1 MSAMSQLSL
10 VDQKRIELY
19 LTDKLTRVSSEPN
32 SRIPRRSFNSPASL
46 SFSQEHVFHRAE
58 HNTDKPPFY
67 NECITVFRTGSLDVQ
82 VLERSLAEIIRRR
95 EIGRMI

>member
-32 SRIPRRSFNSPASL
+32 YGIPA
-46 SFSQEHVFHRAE
+46 
-58 HNTDKPPFY
+58 
-67 NECITVFRTGSLDVQ
+67 G
-82 VLERSLAEIIRRR
+82 
-95 EIGRMI
+95 